1 MAVDPPITMID
12 LFFSSLERRRALPS
26 GRRFARDVWVSAW
39 ELESRR
45 YIGVERCFVIVSLA
59 DR

>member
-1 MAVDPPITMID
+1 MID
-12 LFFSSLERRRALPS
+12 LFFHSLARRRAVPA